1 MKPPTESVKEI
12 QSPSGL
18 DLNPPPPS
26 SVRLSKRAGILAFGL
41 VFAVVA
47 AVGYGIVT
55 RSGRSIDAGFQP
67 AEAKLTAATDAGKV
81 IAAQIPTSA
90 RVTGGAADR
99 APAQPQELRP
109 PGQNAT
115 RPSTDTSAQRAYAVA
130 PYTAPTTSS

>member
-1 MKPPTESVKEI
+1 MKPAKEGVKEI
-12 QSPSGL
+12 KSPCGL

-26 SVRLSKRAGILAFGL
+26 SVRLSKRAGILAFGV

-90 RVTGGAADR
+90 RVTTGAGDR
-99 APAQPQELRP
+99 GPAQPEELRP
-109 PGQNAT
+109 PGQSAA
-115 RPSTDTSAQRAYAVA
+115 RASIDTSA
-130 PYTAPTTSS
+130 

>member
-1 MKPPTESVKEI
+1 MKPAKEIVKEI
-12 QSPSGL
+12 KSPCGL

-26 SVRLSKRAGILAFGL
+26 SVRLSKRAGILAFGV

-90 RVTGGAADR
+90 RVTGGADR
-99 APAQPQELRP
+99 APAQPDELRP
-109 PGQNAT
+109 PGQSGA
-115 RPSTDTSAQRAYAVA
+115 R
-130 PYTAPTTSS
+130 